1 MSNFI
6 CALSG
11 EQADDDDLVEDS
23 PDELDNMPIGWTRIT
38 FERRLVNPRYAMVQQ
53 AKAMLVDAALANVPE
68 EAREQARPLVQIQL
82 DAQFAALEAETVEFS
97 IEREVV
103 YVSDTDQNT
112 LVAKEFDAVRE
123 ALGLLPEEADEQEDG

>member
-1 MSNFI
+1 MSNYI

-11 EQADDDDLVEDS
+11 EQAEDEELVEDS
-23 PDELDNMPIGWTRIT
+23 PDELDDMPIGWTRIT

-82 DAQFAALEAETVEFS
+82 DAQFAALEAETAEFS

-123 ALGLLPEEADEQEDG
+123 ALGLVAEEADEQEDG